1 MPILVTIFL
10 GSKSDMPVA
19 DKATKI
25 LKEFGIEYDIHI
37 ASAHRTPELV
47 RKIVEESS
55 AEIFIAIAGM
65 SAALPG
71 IVAAHTLKPV
81 IGVPVGGKI
90 NFDSILSM
98 VQMPSGIPVAT
109 VGLDNGT
116 NAAILAAQILALS
129 EPDLSVK
136 IYKHRTLAREKII
149 KDNQNIIKKKK

>member
-1 MPILVTIFL
+1 
-10 GSKSDMPVA
+10 MPVA